1 MHQQINSRTA
11 FVSGGTSGLGLSIV
25 EHFVDLG
32 YSIVFCSRNLD
43 AVKALEEKLKL
54 VSSEG
59 QRIVGFEC
67 DVSNSE
73 SVIEMFKKI
82 HEFQIEIDV
91 LICNAGVIG
100 PIDRFLESDMR
111 EWKNAFDVNL
121 YGTLNLISQSLGQ
134 MLKNRHGRIIHISGG
149 GATAPLAG
157 MTSYSA
163 SKVAA
168 VRLVETLSIEYRD
181 SGVTFNSISPG
192 LLKTRLLDQ
201 MLIAGPSKIGS
212 KLFTRSTEKSASPK
226 DSTAFAL
233 DLIEFLS
240 SDNGAGVTGKLVSAE
255 WDNWSEWVNHLEELQ
270 NSDAY
275 TLRRIIG
282 QDRNL
287 LWGDL

>member
-111 EWKNAFDVNL
+111 EWKNAFDINL

-134 MLKNRHGRIIHISGG
+134 MLKNRHGRVIHISGG

-192 LLKTRLLDQ
+192 MLKTRLLDQ

-212 KLFTRSTEKSASPK
+212 KLFTRSAEKAAASK

-240 SDNGAGVTGKLVSAE
+240 SDNGAGVTGKIVSAE
-255 WDNWSEWVNHLEELQ
+255 WDNWSEWANHLEELQ